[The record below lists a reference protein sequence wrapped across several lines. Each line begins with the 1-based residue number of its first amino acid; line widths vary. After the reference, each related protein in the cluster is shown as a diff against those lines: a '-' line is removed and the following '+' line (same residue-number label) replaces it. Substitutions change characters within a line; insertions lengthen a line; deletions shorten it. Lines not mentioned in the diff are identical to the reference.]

1 MRELNILIS
10 IASAVLLS
18 FISANAQ
25 NVPTTVE
32 EMYGSDKVELQYVS
46 SFEKT
51 TLGGWTQ
58 GASMPHPRYYGGSVM
73 YTRNDT
79 SWLYVLG
86 GDTTGGGV
94 PTTSCLKYNLI
105 TDTWEYIAPLPEPL
119 RTNAAAI
126 LGDKIYTMGGFNA
139 PFPAPAVASFYEYD
153 INADSWT
160 QLPDLPDPMF
170 FTGAEGFEDSLIYI
184 IGGMQDNL
192 ADSDGLR
199 VQAMLY
205 YANNMQF
212 SDATSMPEGTAAFG
226 HSLVDRSLYI
236 SAGLTGTTGNFV
248 PNNITL
254 RGEIDVS
261 DRLQINWEYKT
272 DRPLAV
278 YAHYDYVK
286 SEDKIYSAGG
296 STTGGFGP
304 TAFAWEYLI
313 GADTYETEADIPNP
327 LMAFY
332 GGTNYMVPPKTSNVF
347 RVAISGGITTG
358 PALTNQTWVF
368 TETIQGINIEEG
380 EIPEEYSLMQNY
392 PNPFNPST
400 TIRFSIPAASY
411 VTLEVFNALG
421 EKVEVLV
428 SEELSA
434 GTYKYEWNAKDLTS
448 GIYFYRLTSESFTE
462 SKKMIL
468 LK

>member
-1 MRELNILIS
+1 MRELNFLYT
-10 IASAVLLS
+10 IAIAVLLF

-25 NVPTTVE
+25 NVPTTLE
-32 EMYGSDKVELQYVS
+32 EMFGSDKVELQYVS

-58 GASMPHPRYYGGSVM
+58 GASMPHPRWYGGSVM

-86 GDTTGGGV
+86 GDTTGQQDA
-94 PTTSCLKYNLI
+94 TASCLRYNLN
-105 TDTWEYIAPLPEPL
+105 TDTWEYIAPLPGPL
-119 RTNAAAI
+119 RVNAAAI

-184 IGGMQDNL
+184 IGGMQDNV
-192 ADSDGLR
+192 ADGDLLR
-199 VQAMLY
+199 VNVTAY
-205 YANNMQF
+205 FANSMQF

-236 SAGLTGTTGNFV
+236 TAGLTGTTGNFV

-261 DRLQINWEYKT
+261 DRLQINWQYKT

-286 SEDKIYSAGG
+286 SEDEIYSGGG
-296 STTGGFGP
+296 SITSGTSP
-304 TAFAWEYLI
+304 TASAYGYSIL
-313 GADTYETEADIPNP
+313 ADSYEIEPDLPYNA
-327 LMAFY
+327 MAFH
-332 GGTNYMVPPKTSNVF
+332 GGYTTLPNTSGIF
-347 RVAISGGITTG
+347 RIAISGGVTIG

-368 TETIQGINIEEG
+368 TEIIQGINIEEG
-380 EIPEEYSLMQNY
+380 TVPEEYSLMQNY

-400 TIRFSIPAASY
+400 AIRFSIPAVSY
-411 VTLEVFNALG
+411 VTLELFNALG

-448 GIYFYRLTSESFTE
+448 GIYFYRIQAGSYIET
-462 SKKMIL
+462 KKMIL
-468 LK
+468 MK